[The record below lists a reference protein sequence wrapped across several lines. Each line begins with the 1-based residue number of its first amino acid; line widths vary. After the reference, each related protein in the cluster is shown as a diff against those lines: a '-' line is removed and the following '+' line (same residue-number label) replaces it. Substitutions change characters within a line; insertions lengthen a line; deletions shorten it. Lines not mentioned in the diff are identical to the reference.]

1 MYGNTKRSG
10 QGGFRTKTSSF
21 SSRSSFR
28 GGGSRGGGGRGGGS
42 FNRSSRF
49 GRGSSKKLHFSQ
61 FIKKAEP
68 KTIAEYNAK
77 HKFNDFNVA
86 DIIKRNIAAKKYETP
101 TPIQDQTINE
111 ILAGKD
117 VIGIANTG
125 TGKTA
130 AFLIPL
136 IDKVSRNRREK
147 VLIMVPTRE
156 LANQIFDEFKTFAN
170 ALGIYATIVIGGE
183 SMFRQI
189 SNLRRNPNFVIG
201 TPGRIQDLEE
211 RGVLRL
217 NEYQNVVLDE
227 VDRMV
232 DMGFIKDMRAI
243 LGKLP
248 AKRQS
253 LFYSATMS
261 REIETLVKTFLN
273 DPIMVSVKTQPTADN
288 VNQDVIRVNSREEKM
303 QKLEEVL
310 KNEDVT
316 KSIIFVRTKISADK
330 LDRTLFEKGFK
341 CVALHGDKSQY
352 HRQKSLNQFKEGRA
366 NILVAT
372 DVAARGLDIPN
383 VSHVINYDVPENF
396 DDYVHRIGRT
406 GRGNKTGTA
415 LTFVD

>member
-1 MYGNTKRSG
+1 MYGSAKRTG
-10 QGGFRTKTSSF
+10 QGGFRTRTSSF
-21 SSRSSFR
+21 SSRGSFR
-28 GGGSRGGGGRGGGS
+28 GRSGGS

-49 GRGSSKKLHFSQ
+49 GRGASKKKIHFSQ

-77 HKFNDFNVA
+77 HKFSDFKVA
-86 DIIKRNIAAKKYETP
+86 DIIKRNIAAKNYETP

-136 IDKVSRNRREK
+136 IDKVYRNRREK

-170 ALGIYATIVIGGE
+170 ALGIYASIVIGGE

-201 TPGRIQDLEE
+201 TPGRIQDLED

-217 NEYQNVVLDE
+217 SEYQNVVLDE

-243 LGKLP
+243 LAKLP
-248 AKRQS
+248 QKRQS

-261 REIETLVKTFLN
+261 REIEALVKTFLN

-288 VNQDVIRVNSREEKM
+288 VNQDIIRVGSREEKM
-303 QKLEEVL
+303 KKLEEVL
-310 KNEDVT
+310 KDEDVK

-330 LDRTLFEKGFK
+330 LDRSLYDKGFK

-352 HRQKSLNQFKEGRA
+352 HRQKSLNQFKEGKA

-383 VSHVINYDVPENF
+383 VSHVINFDAPENF